1 MLAFKKWETNFR
13 ALLETGSQVN
23 ILTTST
29 GTVLC
34 IYGQLSVLR
43 NVGQSHGRVG
53 FGDRKGPRLSVPW
66 SQEVQTQERRQH
78 QLWLRNWKRNKESTN
93 HPCNSQKGS
102 LHFPTSPAEEIMQF
116 PESLGCSSDV
126 HVLNSLV
133 RIPTVGKGVLVPQSD
148 SLKKIQQKE
157 KEI

>member
-1 MLAFKKWETNFR
+1 
-13 ALLETGSQVN
+13 
-23 ILTTST
+23 
-29 GTVLC
+29 
-34 IYGQLSVLR
+34 
-43 NVGQSHGRVG
+43 
-53 FGDRKGPRLSVPW
+53 
-66 SQEVQTQERRQH
+66 
-78 QLWLRNWKRNKESTN
+78 
-93 HPCNSQKGS
+93 
-102 LHFPTSPAEEIMQF
+102 MQF